1 MESERRQ
8 TKRTTP
14 EELSY
19 IRFEP
24 EGGGIVL
31 NASEKGLAFHAAAPV
46 WLSGKIRFCVSSN
59 PEHRIELVG
68 EIAWLGDAKKSG
80 GLRLIEASAESSDQI
95 REWLTAAIGSRR
107 QQLDLL
113 SMGRKSVHQDAIS
126 RLEQGKTSERPTA
139 AALSPV
145 STALRATAP
154 AILAQR
160 TFGSSTSDL
169 FRELR
174 WPKNHDAYLSPRW
187 LRGVATG
194 FVIFTFALV
203 PFLLLQDFRSKAGD
217 ALIHLGER
225 LKGAAGGQADPSTTS
240 ASQTRIFQSPVAS
253 TPAASDLKTD
263 AVQSVASS
271 NPSAAVRMESEN
283 VVKRETSDDSAAFEP
298 SHQDVRPKAGR
309 SALANRLWSDVATG
323 DTKAEVELARLY
335 LKGDGVT
342 RNCEQARV
350 LLQAASRKGNAEAL
364 KEYRKLKQAAC
375 R

>member
-8 TKRTTP
+8 SKRTTP
-14 EELSY
+14 EELLY

-95 REWLTAAIGSRR
+95 RGWLTAAIGSRR
-107 QQLDLL
+107 QQLELL

-126 RLEQGKTSERPTA
+126 PLEQGKTSEQPT

-154 AILAQR
+154 AIPAPR

-169 FRELR
+169 FREFR
-174 WPKNHDAYLSPRW
+174 WPKNHDTYLPPRW

-203 PFLLLQDFRSKAGD
+203 PFLLMHDFRSKAGD
-217 ALIHLGER
+217 ALIHLGKK
-225 LKGAAGGQADPSTTS
+225 LKGAAAVQADPSATS
-240 ASQTRIFQSPVAS
+240 ASQTRVFEPPVAS

-263 AVQSVASS
+263 AVPSVASS
-271 NPSAAVRMESEN
+271 NPSAAARMESEN
-283 VVKRETSDDSAAFEP
+283 AVIRESSDDSAAFQP
-298 SHQDVRPKAGR
+298 SHRDGRPKASR